1 MLTRLESG
9 VSSWF
14 LFTTLDD
21 ANDARITFTKLA
33 RLLQRHQGKY
43 IAYAVNASHM
53 LRCMMVHTYY
63 LSVKLH

>member
-1 MLTRLESG
+1 MLTHLESG

-43 IAYAVNASHM
+43 IVNASHM

-63 LSVKLH
+63 LSLKLH